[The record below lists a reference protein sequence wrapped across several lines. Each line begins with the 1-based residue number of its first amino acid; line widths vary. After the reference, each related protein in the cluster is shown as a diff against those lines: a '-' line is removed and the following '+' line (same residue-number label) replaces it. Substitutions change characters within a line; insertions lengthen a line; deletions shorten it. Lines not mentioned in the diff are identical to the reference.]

1 MHHIFALKSTR
12 RERGKG
18 NMLSLLILILF
29 AVGLF
34 KLTGFIFHI
43 VGRILGGILGIIGWL
58 ILGGIAVGLL
68 GMAVSVL
75 PIILLIGVV
84 ALIAAA
90 AS

>member
-75 PIILLIGVV
+75 PVILLIGVV
-84 ALIAAA
+84 ALIVAA